1 MDLFGRYD
9 SENVFAKI
17 IRGELPAAKVFE
29 DDQALAILDLF
40 PQARGHTLLLP
51 KAPARTLLDIEEGA
65 LCELVR
71 RVQTVARG
79 VREALQA
86 DGITVM
92 QFNGSAGGQ
101 TVFHLH
107 FHIIPRFAGQALSG
121 HGTGGQADPEELASL
136 AQQIA
141 AAIGSRS

>member
-1 MDLFGRYD
+1 MDLFGPYD
-9 SENVFAKI
+9 PQNVFARI
-17 IRGELPAAKVFE
+17 LRGELPSTKVFE
-29 DDQALAILDLF
+29 DDHALAILDLF
-40 PQARGHTLLLP
+40 PQARGHTLVLP
-51 KAPARTLLDIEEGA
+51 KTPARTLLDIDDGA

-71 RVQTVARG
+71 RVQVVARA

-121 HGTGGQADPEELASL
+121 HGSGGQADPEELARL

-141 AAIGSRS
+141 AAIG